1 MAAHEPEAARRLP
14 VILVAAA
21 GEVGRAALAALRRRY
36 GADYAIVDASTDH
49 DDAGA
54 DASAPALHAP
64 EPRGRLPRDAGP
76 RDAGPRG
83 AAPPE
88 VDDIADGLEAA
99 LGALSNAA
107 RVLALVLVDGSN
119 AGAGHALVRIR
130 DRWPDARRA
139 LLIDWGGWGDPATAR
154 AVLELASV
162 GRIDGYV
169 VAPATDDDESFHH
182 EITAYLHEWSIASA
196 TRPARFTVTGDEHDP
211 RLHAVRARLA
221 RQGTPARAVSR
232 DDPQAARLLAA
243 ATPGAS
249 ATAPPIAEA
258 DARTAE
264 QHESGATAARPTA
277 SGAAVIVVTPD
288 GALLTD
294 PTDADL
300 ARAAGLATD
309 LPDQTVDVAVVGAGP
324 AGLAA
329 AVYAASEGLDTLVLE
344 ADAVGGQA
352 GSSSLIRNY
361 LGFPRGVSGADLA
374 LRAYRQA
381 WVFGAGVAHAR
392 RATGLRVTS
401 AAFELEVDGGAWV
414 TARTV
419 VLATGVSY
427 RRLRVPALDPFVGA
441 SVFYGASAVEA
452 RAQRGRDVLVVG
464 GGNSAGQAALHLAR
478 FARSV
483 SLVVRGP
490 SLADSMSRYL
500 IDELADAGV
509 GLRTQARI
517 VDARPGASGGR
528 LGGVTLERTDTN
540 DRDEVP
546 AEALFITIGAR
557 PHTDWL
563 PPEVLRD
570 QWGSVITG
578 SEVLA
583 EGGRRAWPHERP
595 PAPLETSASGCFAV
609 GDVRRGS
616 VKRVASA
623 VGEGSVVVSSVHR
636 HLGEQTTG

>member
-1 MAAHEPEAARRLP
+1 MAAQEPEAATRRLP

-21 GEVGRAALAALRRRY
+21 GDAGRDAAGALRRRY
-36 GADYAIVDASTDH
+36 GADYEIVPVGAS
-49 DDAGA
+49 GVGEA
-54 DASAPALHAP
+54 DAS
-64 EPRGRLPRDAGP
+64 
-76 RDAGPRG
+76 G
-83 AAPPE
+83 AAPL
-88 VDDIADGLEAA
+88 AAA
-99 LGALSNAA
+99 LDALAHDGRS
-107 RVLALVLVDGSN
+107 LALVLVDALGAQAGQGPSGSPGVP
-119 AGAGHALVRIR
+119 ATPSGTQPPGAAALARIR

-139 LLIDWGGWGDPATAR
+139 LLIAWGAWGDPAGAR
-154 AVLELASV
+154 AVLELASA
-162 GRIDGYV
+162 GRIDGYL
-169 VAPATDDDESFHH
+169 VAPATVDDESFHH
-182 EITAYLHEWSIASA
+182 EITAYLHEWAIAA
-196 TRPARFTVTGDEHDP
+196 AARPARFTVTGDEHDP

-221 RQGTPARAVSR
+221 RQGTPARALAR
-232 DDPQAARLLAA
+232 DDPEASRLLRPPEGA
-243 ATPGAS
+243 PEAS
-249 ATAPPIAEA
+249 ASASVVVET
-258 DARTAE
+258 
-264 QHESGATAARPTA
+264 PT
-277 SGAAVIVVTPD
+277 

-294 PTDADL
+294 PTDAEL

-309 LPDQTVDVAVVGAGP
+309 LPEHTVDLVVVGAGP

-344 ADAVGGQA
+344 SDAVGGQA

-361 LGFPRGVSGADLA
+361 LGFPRGISGADLA

-392 RATGLRVTS
+392 RATGLRVTGGG
-401 AAFELEVDGGAWV
+401 FELEVDDAAWV
-414 TARTV
+414 AARAV

-427 RRLRVPALDPFVGA
+427 RRLRVPALGPFVGS

-490 SLADSMSRYL
+490 SLAESMSRYL

-509 GLRTQARI
+509 GLRTQSRV
-517 VDARPGASGGR
+517 VDARPDATGGR
-528 LGGVTLERTDTN
+528 LGAVVLEHTDSH

-546 AEALFITIGAR
+546 AGALFITIGAR

-578 SEVLA
+578 GEVLA

-595 PAPLETSASGCFAV
+595 PAPLESSASGCFAV

-623 VGEGSVVVSSVHR
+623 VGDGSVVVSSVHQ
-636 HLGEQTTG
+636 HLGEQPAG